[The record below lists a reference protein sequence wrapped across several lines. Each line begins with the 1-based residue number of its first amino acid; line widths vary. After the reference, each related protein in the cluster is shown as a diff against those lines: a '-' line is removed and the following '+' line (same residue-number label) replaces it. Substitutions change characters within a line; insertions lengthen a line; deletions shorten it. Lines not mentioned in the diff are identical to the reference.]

1 MFLQDS
7 QNRGP
12 LRFTSMRL
20 ETGSRFGFYLR
31 LGKCQGFGRQLVR
44 AFEVLESSD
53 VGFGGPSGFKLP
65 GLSSGVSSLE
75 LGACALHPVTAL
87 NDLRY

>member
-53 VGFGGPSGFKLP
+53 VGFAGGLQ
-65 GLSSGVSSLE
+65 VSSCRVSRPE
-75 LGACALHPVTAL
+75 LVVL
-87 NDLRY
+87 N